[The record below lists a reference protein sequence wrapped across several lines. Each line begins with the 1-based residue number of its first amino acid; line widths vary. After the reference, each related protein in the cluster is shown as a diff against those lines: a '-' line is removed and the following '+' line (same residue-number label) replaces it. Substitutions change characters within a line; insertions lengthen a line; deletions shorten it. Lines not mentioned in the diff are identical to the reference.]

1 MLLEKDREG
10 GMVVRPSYEKEIAQK
25 IEECFDY
32 TVDSVDVYFEG
43 QEHIVR
49 LERFNG
55 IAELVYY
62 DASHFELR
70 DLEGVKTVLRD
81 EFEDS
86 DRYNIEGK

>member
-25 IEECFDY
+25 IEKCFDY

-43 QEHIVR
+43 QEHIVQLR
-49 LERFNG
+49 RFNEM
-55 IAELVYY
+55 AELVYY
-62 DASHFELR
+62 DASHFELE
-70 DLEGVKTVLRD
+70 DLDSVETVSTD
-81 EFEDS
+81 DFEDG